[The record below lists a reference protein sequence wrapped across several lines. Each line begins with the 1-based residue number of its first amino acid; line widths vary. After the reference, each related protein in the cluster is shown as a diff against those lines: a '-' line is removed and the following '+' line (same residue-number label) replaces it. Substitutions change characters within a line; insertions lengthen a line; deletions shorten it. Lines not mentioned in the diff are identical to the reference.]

1 MNTRA
6 FAAAICL
13 AVVHASSF
21 AYDIEVDGIY
31 YNVLSEDNK
40 TCEVIESS
48 TKYNGQI
55 KIPQNVTIG
64 DRQYVVTYIGKGA
77 FRYCKDLTSISLP
90 NTIDSIG
97 SQAFAECTGLKE
109 LTSPS
114 SLKSIGTFAFYGC
127 TSLIELS
134 FPQTLISIGSYAF
147 YGCKNL
153 TNVTIPEAI
162 NNLGFLC
169 FGGNETPLIVNYNA
183 IECLSANQVFSVNNT
198 NTVAEIIF
206 GGKVKRIPANLCA
219 HSTRLTQIEIPISM
233 EQVGSSAFEGCIGI
247 EEIALPKSLNSVGWN
262 AFSDCTKLKVLTFY
276 DAQFG
281 VKAFSGCVSLRT
293 INAMSKTPPISSFDN
308 TFDDVCYKDAIL
320 YVPKN
325 TKSEYQSTCIWK
337 KFSNIIEKDFEF
349 VEDVS
354 ADGRDIRV
362 AVRDGQVEVSGAD
375 ASEEVKVYG
384 MGGMEIYRGT
394 DSTIALP
401 TKGVYIVKVAGRTF
415 KVAL

>member
-1 MNTRA
+1 MDKRDWLTT
-6 FAAAICL
+6 ICL
-13 AVVHASSF
+13 VMSIGMAF
-21 AYDIEVDGIY
+21 AYDIEIDGIY
-31 YNVLSEDNK
+31 YNVFSKQNK
-40 TCEVIESS
+40 TCEVTESPN
-48 TKYNGQI
+48 KYSGQI
-55 KIPQNVTIG
+55 EIPQNFIIG
-64 DRQYVVTYIGKGA
+64 EEQYVVTYIGKGA
-77 FRYCKDLTSISLP
+77 FRYCKNLTSISLP

-109 LTSPS
+109 FTSPS
-114 SLKSIGTFAFYGC
+114 SLKDIGAFAFYGC

-169 FGGNETPLIVNYNA
+169 FGANETPLIVYYNA

-198 NTVAEIIF
+198 NTVVEIIF

-219 HSTRLTQIEIPISM
+219 HSTRLTRIEIPIST
-233 EQVGSSAFEGCIGI
+233 EQIGSSAFEGCIGI

-262 AFSDCTKLKVLTFY
+262 AFSDCTKLKTLTFY
-276 DAQFG
+276 DVQFG

-325 TKSEYQSTCIWK
+325 TKSEYQSKYIWK

-349 VEDVS
+349 VDDVT

-375 ASEEVKVYG
+375 ASEEVKVYD

-401 TKGVYIVKVAGRTF
+401 TKGVYIVKLAGRTF